1 MTGRWRRV
9 CERCGLQSHLG
20 CCSTRLQR
28 HYVECTLTC
37 CLYKEPQSV
46 SFPSKSVQLVISA
59 ASCLFLLFTV
69 AVTVNAVAI
78 GVAAPAV
85 LKTEE
90 YDAHPQYS
98 FSYDVK
104 DAITGDN
111 KNQHETRDGDVVQG
125 QYSLIEPDGTRRT
138 VDYTADPINGFN
150 AVVTKTGGEHVI
162 KAVAPAVAV
171 AHAPVA
177 VAHAPVAVAH
187 HAPAF
192 VAHSAPAYYSHAPAA
207 VVHHAP
213 SYFAHHV
220 AAAPVVAHHAPAIYS
235 HAPVYSAA
243 YLHH

>member
-1 MTGRWRRV
+1 M
-9 CERCGLQSHLG
+9 L
-20 CCSTRLQR
+20 
-28 HYVECTLTC
+28 
-37 CLYKEPQSV
+37 K
-46 SFPSKSVQLVISA
+46 
-59 ASCLFLLFTV
+59 ASCLVLLAV
-69 AVTVNAVAI
+69 AVSVNAVAI
-78 GVAAPAV
+78 GVAAPAAV

-150 AVVTKTGGEHVI
+150 AVVTKTAGEHIV

-187 HAPAF
+187 APVAVAHHAPAI
-192 VAHSAPAYYSHAPAA
+192 VTHAAPAYYSSPA

-213 SYFAHHV
+213 SVFAHHV
-220 AAAPVVAHHAPAIYS
+220 AAPVVAHHAPALLS
-235 HAPVYSAA
+235 HAPLYSAA

>member
-1 MTGRWRRV
+1 MF
-9 CERCGLQSHLG
+9 
-20 CCSTRLQR
+20 
-28 HYVECTLTC
+28 
-37 CLYKEPQSV
+37 K
-46 SFPSKSVQLVISA
+46 
-59 ASCLFLLFTV
+59 ASCLLLLLAI

-78 GVAAPAV
+78 GVAAPAAV
-85 LKTEE
+85 IKTEE

-138 VDYTADPINGFN
+138 VDYTADPVNGFN
-150 AVVTKTGGEHVI
+150 AVVTKTAGEHVV

-187 HAPAF
+187 APIAVAHAPVA
-192 VAHSAPAYYSHAPAA
+192 VAHSAPAIVTHAAPAYYSSPA

-213 SYFAHHV
+213 SVFAHHV
-220 AAAPVVAHHAPAIYS
+220 AAPIVAHHAPALIS

>member
-1 MTGRWRRV
+1 MLKA
-9 CERCGLQSHLG
+9 C
-20 CCSTRLQR
+20 
-28 HYVECTLTC
+28 
-37 CLYKEPQSV
+37 
-46 SFPSKSVQLVISA
+46 
-59 ASCLFLLFTV
+59 CLFLL
-69 AVTVNAVAI
+69 AIAATVNAVAI
-78 GVAAPAV
+78 GVAAPAAV

-138 VDYTADPINGFN
+138 VDYTADPVNGFN
-150 AVVTKTGGEHVI
+150 AVVTKTAGEHVV

-187 HAPAF
+187 APVAVAHAPLAVAHAPVAYAHHAPAI
-192 VAHSAPAYYSHAPAA
+192 VAHTAPAYYSQPAA

-213 SYFAHHV
+213 SLLAHHV
-220 AAAPVVAHHAPAIYS
+220 AAPVVAHHAPALYS
-235 HAPVYSAA
+235 HAPIYSSA
-243 YLHH
+243 YLHR